1 MTADH
6 PDDSVSRTLAR
17 LPAATPDAA
26 RSDRVRARCHAVLS
40 RHRRATERAAARSRA
55 RGRGLAPALVGGFCL
70 TYLTAVVVGALRAHG
85 LL

>member
-6 PDDSVSRTLAR
+6 PDDSVFRTLAR

-26 RSDRVRARCHAVLS
+26 RSDRVRTRCHAVLS
-40 RHRRATERAAARSRA
+40 RHRLATERAAARSRA
-55 RGRGLAPALVGGFCL
+55 RSLAPALVGGFCL